1 MSFVRRLLALSG
13 VAVFFV
19 ACGDDK
25 GSSILDELMLADYVV
40 DGSDDLK
47 ECNDDREGMTAY
59 LKDADSLLIC
69 RNGDWVF
76 YDSTD
81 SGNSS
86 SSAKYSS
93 DSDESSSSRRG
104 VEDEYIS
111 GMSPFANISTVF
123 VRELDGETLEE
134 ADHVY
139 RGWSTGGFGGY
150 EVFGVTLV
158 SQYAVVEL
166 SGNYRLAVSGKSTD
180 IPVSL
185 RALVDFSESRSANVS
200 LLTHLKFARVRSLV
214 ASGESVE
221 DAKQQAETEILE
233 AFGLEGSAGSFE
245 DMDVASFSDG
255 SAMMLAIDVIMQGNA
270 SDMQLLLR
278 LNNLAGAIERDGEW
292 KDSTVKTEMADW
304 ALQMDMGGKLAAVR
318 KNMEAWGMGEIAN
331 FEKYVRMFWVN
342 AFGLGK
348 CSAKNEG
355 EIVEVANKLSE
366 YYGSR
371 NRFLCTEDGWVL
383 NVKPDYESWEAEE
396 DGSIRWSETGDC
408 YKYDEA
414 LEQWVLATP
423 REQTLGLGGCTEHR
437 KGLVLK
443 SYMDYSYYRCS
454 DIGWQNVSKQD
465 YDTYGHECAPDN
477 EGEVALLGD
486 ENYATYYICRSD
498 GWDEALE
505 IEYDTYGLD
514 CASKNVGDV
523 KYGTVTGNVRYYC
536 TANGW
541 VNFDEWNWNVPTE
554 TRLRPDIKYGTLV
567 DPRDGQKYRT
577 IVVGSLEW
585 TAQNMNYAPVE
596 GSYCYDDNA
605 DYCKVAGRMYDWQ
618 IAVDS
623 ACPEG
628 WHLPTQAEYKT
639 LVDAMGGSSKV
650 GPKLK
655 TTSGWNDGWSGSD
668 SVGFAGIPAGY
679 RYYSHSYGEGYR
691 TGFWT
696 SERKDILSYA
706 YFLPLNNS
714 SVINFSYD
722 SIDDYA
728 YYVRCVRAAE

>member
-1 MSFVRRLLALSG
+1 MQ
-13 VAVFFV
+13 
-19 ACGDDK
+19 
-25 GSSILDELMLADYVV
+25 AD
-40 DGSDDLK
+40 L
-47 ECNDDREGMTAY
+47 
-59 LKDADSLLIC
+59 
-69 RNGDWVF
+69 
-76 YDSTD
+76 
-81 SGNSS
+81 
-86 SSAKYSS
+86 
-93 DSDESSSSRRG
+93 
-104 VEDEYIS
+104 
-111 GMSPFANISTVF
+111 
-123 VRELDGETLEE
+123 
-134 ADHVY
+134 
-139 RGWSTGGFGGY
+139 
-150 EVFGVTLV
+150 
-158 SQYAVVEL
+158 
-166 SGNYRLAVSGKSTD
+166 
-180 IPVSL
+180 
-185 RALVDFSESRSANVS
+185 
-200 LLTHLKFARVRSLV
+200 
-214 ASGESVE
+214 
-221 DAKQQAETEILE
+221 
-233 AFGLEGSAGSFE
+233 
-245 DMDVASFSDG
+245 
-255 SAMMLAIDVIMQGNA
+255 
-270 SDMQLLLR
+270 
-278 LNNLAGAIERDGEW
+278 
-292 KDSTVKTEMADW
+292 
-304 ALQMDMGGKLAAVR
+304 GGKLAAVR
-318 KNMEAWGMGEIAN
+318 KNMESWGLDEVPN
-331 FEKYVRMFWVN
+331 FEKHVRMFWVN
-342 AFGLGK
+342 VLGLGK
-348 CSAKNEG
+348 CDAKNEG
-355 EIVEVANKLSE
+355 KRVEIANELSI

-371 NRFLCTEDGWVL
+371 YRFLCSDGEWVADIRLDFED
-383 NVKPDYESWEAEE
+383 WEAVE

-408 YKYDEA
+408 YKYDES
-414 LEQWVLATP
+414 LEKWVVATP
-423 REQTLGLGGCTEHR
+423 REYMLGLGGCTEKR

-443 SYMDYSYYRCS
+443 SNMDYSYYMCS
-454 DIGWQNVSKQD
+454 DIGWRTVSQLD
-465 YDTYGHECAPDN
+465 FDTYGHECGADN
-477 EGEVALLGD
+477 EGEVKLLG
-486 ENYATYYICRSD
+486 EEGYTVYYICKSY
-498 GWDEALE
+498 GWEEAE
-505 IEYDTYGLD
+505 EMDYDTYGLD

-605 DYCKVAGRMYDWQ
+605 DHCKVAGRLYDWQ

-679 RYYSHSYGEGYR
+679 RYNSHSYEEGYR

-728 YYVRCVRAAE
+728 YYVRCVREVEE

>member
-1 MSFVRRLLALSG
+1 MSCARRLLPLFG
-13 VAVFFV
+13 VAFFLA
-19 ACGDDK
+19 ACGDDN
-25 GSSILDELMLADYVV
+25 GESILDELMLADYVV
-40 DGSDDLK
+40 DDADGLK
-47 ECNDDREGMTAY
+47 ECNEDRDGMTAY
-59 LKDADSLLIC
+59 LKDADSLLVCKKGNWIAYDTT
-69 RNGDWVF
+69 RSGDEK
-76 YDSTD
+76 
-81 SGNSS
+81 SS
-86 SSAKYSS
+86 SSAM
-93 DSDESSSSRRG
+93 SSSSDG
-104 VEDEYIS
+104 GSGIEDEFIT
-111 GMSPFANISTVF
+111 GMSPFETLTAVSVL
-123 VRELDGETLEE
+123 ELDGETLEE
-134 ADHVY
+134 TGRVY

-150 EVFGVTLV
+150 EVHGVTLA
-158 SQYAVVEL
+158 SQYAAVEI
-166 SGNYRLAVSGKSTD
+166 SGNYRLAVSGSVTD
-180 IPVSL
+180 IPV
-185 RALVDFSESRSANVS
+185 
-200 LLTHLKFARVRSLV
+200 TLKACVRSLV
-214 ASGESVE
+214 ASGKSVA
-221 DAKQQAETEILE
+221 DARQQAESEILD
-233 AFGLEGSAGSFE
+233 ALGIEGSVENFGDLDIAYS
-245 DMDVASFSDG
+245 DDG
-255 SAMMLAIDVIMQGNA
+255 SAMMLAVDVIMQGAA

-304 ALQMDMGGKLAAVR
+304 AVQMEMGGKLAAVR

-331 FEKYVRMFWVN
+331 FEKYVHMFWVN

-355 EIVEVANKLSE
+355 ETVEIANKLSV
-366 YYGSR
+366 YYESR
-371 NRFLCTEDGWVL
+371 NRFLCSEDGWVM
-383 NVKPDYESWEAEE
+383 NVKPDYEDWEAAE
-396 DGSIRWSETGDC
+396 DGSIRYSETGDC
-408 YKYDEA
+408 YKYDES
-414 LEQWVLATP
+414 LEKWVEATP
-423 REQTLGLGGCTEHR
+423 REQTLGLGGCTENR
-437 KGLVLK
+437 NGLVLK

-454 DIGWQNVSKQD
+454 DIGWQRASQLE
-465 YDTYGHECAPDN
+465 YDTYGHECGADN

-486 ENYATYYICRSD
+486 EGYTTYYICKSD

-514 CASKNVGDV
+514 CASENVGDV

-541 VNFDEWNWNVPTE
+541 VNFDEWNWDIPTE
-554 TRLRPDIKYGTLV
+554 SRLRPDISYGTLT
-567 DPRDGQKYRT
+567 DSRDGQKYRT

-605 DYCKVAGRMYDWQ
+605 DHCKVAGRLYDWQ

-679 RYYSHSYGEGYR
+679 RYNSHSYEEGYR

-728 YYVRCVRAAE
+728 YYVRCIREVEE

>member
-1 MSFVRRLLALSG
+1 MSCARRLLPLLGAT
-13 VAVFFV
+13 FFLA
-19 ACGDDK
+19 ACGDDN
-25 GSSILDELMLADYVV
+25 GESILDELMLADYVV
-40 DGSDDLK
+40 DDADGLK
-47 ECNDDREGMTAY
+47 ECNEDRDGMTAY
-59 LKDADSLLIC
+59 LKDADSLLVC
-69 RNGDWVF
+69 KNGNWIA
-76 YDSTD
+76 YDTTR
-81 SGNSS
+81 SGDEKSS
-86 SSAKYSS
+86 SSAV
-93 DSDESSSSRRG
+93 SSSSDG
-104 VEDEYIS
+104 GSGIEDEFIT
-111 GMSPFANISTVF
+111 GMSPFETLTAVSVL
-123 VRELDGETLEE
+123 ELDGETLEE
-134 ADHVY
+134 TGRVY
-139 RGWSTGGFGGY
+139 RGWSTGGLGGY
-150 EVFGVTLV
+150 EVHGVTLA
-158 SQYAVVEL
+158 SQYAAVEI
-166 SGNYRLAVSGKSTD
+166 SGNYRLAVSGSVTD
-180 IPVSL
+180 IPVTL
-185 RALVDFSESRSANVS
+185 KALVDFSETSSVNVN
-200 LLTHLKFARVRSLV
+200 LLTHLEYARVRSLV
-214 ASGESVE
+214 ASGKSVA
-221 DAKQQAETEILE
+221 DARQQAESEILD
-233 AFGLEGSAGSFE
+233 AFGIEGSVGNFGDLDIAYS
-245 DMDVASFSDG
+245 DDG
-255 SAMMLAIDVIMQGNA
+255 SAILLAVDVIMQGDV
-270 SDMQLLLR
+270 SDVQLLLR
-278 LNNLAGAIERDGEW
+278 LKNFAGDIERNGRW
-292 KDSTVKTEMADW
+292 NDSTAKAEMADW
-304 ALQMDMGGKLAAVR
+304 AMQADLGGKLAAVR
-318 KNMEAWGMGEIAN
+318 KNMESWGLDEVPN
-331 FEKYVRMFWVN
+331 FEKYVHMFWVN
-342 AFGLGK
+342 AFGLGE

-355 EIVEVANKLSE
+355 ETVEIANELSI

-371 NRFLCTEDGWVL
+371 YRFLCSDGEWVADIRLDFED
-383 NVKPDYESWEAEE
+383 WEAVE

-408 YKYDEA
+408 YKYDGS
-414 LEQWVLATP
+414 LEKWVVATP
-423 REQTLGLGGCTEHR
+423 REYMLGLGGCTEKR

-443 SYMDYSYYRCS
+443 SNMDYSYYMCS
-454 DIGWQNVSKQD
+454 DIGWKRASQQD
-465 YDTYGHECAPDN
+465 YDTYGHECASDN

-486 ENYATYYICRSD
+486 EEYTTYYICKSD

-514 CASKNVGDV
+514 CASKNVGDI
-523 KYGTVTGNVRYYC
+523 KYGVVTGNVRYYC

-541 VNFDEWNWNVPTE
+541 VNFDEWNWDIPTE
-554 TRLRPDIKYGTLV
+554 SRLRPDISYGTLT
-567 DPRDGQKYRT
+567 DSRDGQKYRT

-605 DYCKVAGRMYDWQ
+605 DHCKVAGRLYDWQ

-679 RYYSHSYGEGYR
+679 RYNSHSYEEGYR

-728 YYVRCVRAAE
+728 YYVRCVREVEE

>member
-1 MSFVRRLLALSG
+1 MSCARRLLPLFG
-13 VAVFFV
+13 VAFFLA
-19 ACGDDK
+19 ACGDDN
-25 GSSILDELMLADYVV
+25 GESILDELMLADYVV
-40 DGSDDLK
+40 DDADGLK
-47 ECNDDREGMTAY
+47 ECNEDRDGMTAY
-59 LKDADSLLIC
+59 LKDADSLLVCKKGNWIAYDTT
-69 RNGDWVF
+69 RSGDEK
-76 YDSTD
+76 
-81 SGNSS
+81 SS
-86 SSAKYSS
+86 SSAV
-93 DSDESSSSRRG
+93 SSSSDG
-104 VEDEYIS
+104 GSGIEDEFIT
-111 GMSPFANISTVF
+111 GMSPFETLTAVSVL
-123 VRELDGETLEE
+123 ELNGETLEE
-134 ADHVY
+134 TGRVY
-139 RGWSTGGFGGY
+139 RGWSTGGLGGY
-150 EVFGVTLV
+150 EVHGVTLA
-158 SQYAVVEL
+158 SQYAAVEI
-166 SGNYRLAVSGKSTD
+166 SGNYRLAVSGSVTD
-180 IPVSL
+180 IPVTL
-185 RALVDFSESRSANVS
+185 KALVDFSETSSVNVN
-200 LLTHLKFARVRSLV
+200 LLTHLEYARVRSLV
-214 ASGESVE
+214 ASGKSVA
-221 DAKQQAETEILE
+221 DARQQAESEILD
-233 AFGLEGSAGSFE
+233 ALGIEGSVGNFGDLDIAYS
-245 DMDVASFSDG
+245 DDG
-255 SAMMLAIDVIMQGNA
+255 SAILLAVDVIMQGDV
-270 SDMQLLLR
+270 SDVQLLLR
-278 LNNLAGAIERDGEW
+278 LKNFAGDIERNGEW

-304 ALQMDMGGKLAAVR
+304 AVQMEMGGKLAAVR
-318 KNMEAWGMGEIAN
+318 KNMDAWGMGEIAN
-331 FEKYVRMFWVN
+331 FEKYVHMFWVN
-342 AFGLGK
+342 AFGLGE

-355 EIVEVANKLSE
+355 ETVEIANKLSV
-366 YYGSR
+366 YYESR
-371 NRFLCTEDGWVL
+371 NRFLCSEDGWVMS
-383 NVKPDYESWEAEE
+383 VKPDYEAWEAAE
-396 DGSIRWSETGDC
+396 DGSIRYSETGDC
-408 YKYDEA
+408 YKYDES
-414 LEQWVLATP
+414 LEKWVEATP
-423 REQTLGLGGCTEHR
+423 REQTLGLGGCTENR
-437 KGLVLK
+437 NGLVLK

-454 DIGWQNVSKQD
+454 DIGWKRASQQD
-465 YDTYGHECAPDN
+465 YDTYGHECASDN

-486 ENYATYYICRSD
+486 EGYTTYYICKSD

-514 CASKNVGDV
+514 CASENVGDV

-541 VNFDEWNWNVPTE
+541 VNFDEWNWDIPTE
-554 TRLRPDIKYGTLV
+554 SRLRPDISYGTLT
-567 DPRDGQKYRT
+567 DSRDGQKYRT

-605 DYCKVAGRMYDWQ
+605 DHCKVAGRLYDWQ

-679 RYYSHSYGEGYR
+679 RYNSHSYEEGYR

-728 YYVRCVRAAE
+728 YYVRCVREVEE

>member
-1 MSFVRRLLALSG
+1 MSCARRLLPLLGAT
-13 VAVFFV
+13 FFLA
-19 ACGDDK
+19 ACGDDN
-25 GSSILDELMLADYVV
+25 GESILDELMLADYVV
-40 DGSDDLK
+40 DDADGLK
-47 ECNDDREGMTAY
+47 ECNEDRDGMTAY
-59 LKDADSLLIC
+59 LKDADSLLVCKKGNWIAYDTT
-69 RNGDWVF
+69 RSGDEK
-76 YDSTD
+76 
-81 SGNSS
+81 SS
-86 SSAKYSS
+86 SSAV
-93 DSDESSSSRRG
+93 SSSSDG
-104 VEDEYIS
+104 GSGIEDEFIT
-111 GMSPFANISTVF
+111 GMSPFETLTAVSVL
-123 VRELDGETLEE
+123 ELDGETLEE
-134 ADHVY
+134 TGRVY
-139 RGWSTGGFGGY
+139 RGWSTGGLGGY
-150 EVFGVTLV
+150 EVHGVTLA
-158 SQYAVVEL
+158 SQYAAVEI
-166 SGNYRLAVSGKSTD
+166 SGNYRLAVSGSVTD
-180 IPVSL
+180 IPVTL
-185 RALVDFSESRSANVS
+185 KALVDFSETSSVNVN
-200 LLTHLKFARVRSLV
+200 LLTHLEYARVRSLV
-214 ASGESVE
+214 ASGKSVA
-221 DAKQQAETEILE
+221 DARQQAESEILD
-233 AFGLEGSAGSFE
+233 ALGIEGSVGNFGDLDIAYS
-245 DMDVASFSDG
+245 DDG
-255 SAMMLAIDVIMQGNA
+255 SAILLAVDVIIQGDV
-270 SDMQLLLR
+270 SDVQLLLR
-278 LNNLAGAIERDGEW
+278 LKNFAGDIERNGEW

-304 ALQMDMGGKLAAVR
+304 AMQADLGGKLAAVR
-318 KNMEAWGMGEIAN
+318 KNMESWGLDEVPN
-331 FEKYVRMFWVN
+331 FEKHVRMFWANV
-342 AFGLGK
+342 FGLGK
-348 CSAKNEG
+348 CDAKNEG
-355 EIVEVANKLSE
+355 KRVEIANELSI

-371 NRFLCTEDGWVL
+371 YRFLCSDGEWVADIRLDFED
-383 NVKPDYESWEAEE
+383 WEAVE

-408 YKYDEA
+408 YKYDES
-414 LEQWVLATP
+414 LEKWVVATP
-423 REQTLGLGGCTEHR
+423 REYMLGLGGCTEKR

-443 SYMDYSYYRCS
+443 SNMDYSYYMCS
-454 DIGWQNVSKQD
+454 DIGWKRASQQD
-465 YDTYGHECAPDN
+465 YDTYGHECASDN

-486 ENYATYYICRSD
+486 EEYTTYYICKSD

-514 CASKNVGDV
+514 CASKNVGDI
-523 KYGTVTGNVRYYC
+523 KYGVVTGNVRYYC

-541 VNFDEWNWNVPTE
+541 VNFDEWNWDIPTE
-554 TRLRPDIKYGTLV
+554 SRLRPDISYGTLT
-567 DPRDGQKYRT
+567 DSRDGQKYRT

-605 DYCKVAGRMYDWQ
+605 DHCKVAGRLYDWQ

-679 RYYSHSYGEGYR
+679 RYNSHSYEEGYR

-728 YYVRCVRAAE
+728 YYVRCVREVEE

>member
-1 MSFVRRLLALSG
+1 MSCARRLLPFFG
-13 VAVFFV
+13 VAFFLA
-19 ACGDDK
+19 ACGDDN
-25 GSSILDELMLADYVV
+25 GESILDELMLADYVV
-40 DGSDDLK
+40 DDADGLK
-47 ECNDDREGMTAY
+47 ECNEDRDGMTAY
-59 LKDADSLLIC
+59 LKDADSLLVCKKGNWIAYDTT
-69 RNGDWVF
+69 RSGDEK
-76 YDSTD
+76 
-81 SGNSS
+81 SS
-86 SSAKYSS
+86 SSAV
-93 DSDESSSSRRG
+93 SSSSDG
-104 VEDEYIS
+104 GSGIEDEFIT
-111 GMSPFANISTVF
+111 GMSPFETLTAVSVL
-123 VRELDGETLEE
+123 ELDGETLEE
-134 ADHVY
+134 TGRVY
-139 RGWSTGGFGGY
+139 RGWSTGGLGGY
-150 EVFGVTLV
+150 EVHGVTLA
-158 SQYAVVEL
+158 SQYAAVEI
-166 SGNYRLAVSGKSTD
+166 SGNYRLAVSGSVTD
-180 IPVSL
+180 IPVTL
-185 RALVDFSESRSANVS
+185 KALVDFSETSSVNVN
-200 LLTHLKFARVRSLV
+200 LLTHLEYARVRSLV
-214 ASGESVE
+214 ASGKSVADARQRAES
-221 DAKQQAETEILE
+221 EILDALGIE
-233 AFGLEGSAGSFE
+233 SSVGNFGDLDIAYS
-245 DMDVASFSDG
+245 DDG
-255 SAMMLAIDVIMQGNA
+255 SAILLAVDVIMQGDV
-270 SDMQLLLR
+270 SDVQLLLR
-278 LNNLAGAIERDGEW
+278 LKNFAGDIERNGRW
-292 KDSTVKTEMADW
+292 NDSTAKAEMADW
-304 ALQMDMGGKLAAVR
+304 AMQADLGGKLAAVR
-318 KNMEAWGMGEIAN
+318 KNMESWGLDEVPN
-331 FEKYVRMFWVN
+331 FEKHVRMFWANV
-342 AFGLGK
+342 FGLGK
-348 CSAKNEG
+348 CDAKNEG
-355 EIVEVANKLSE
+355 KRVEIANELSI

-371 NRFLCTEDGWVL
+371 YRFLCSDGEWVADIRQDFED
-383 NVKPDYESWEAEE
+383 WEAVE

-408 YKYDEA
+408 YKYDES
-414 LEQWVLATP
+414 LEKWVVATP
-423 REQTLGLGGCTEHR
+423 REYMLGLGGCTEKR

-443 SYMDYSYYRCS
+443 SNMDYSYYMCS
-454 DIGWQNVSKQD
+454 DIGWKRASQQD
-465 YDTYGHECAPDN
+465 YDTYGHECASDN

-486 ENYATYYICRSD
+486 EEYTTYYICKSD

-514 CASKNVGDV
+514 CASKNVGDI
-523 KYGTVTGNVRYYC
+523 KYGVVTGNVRYYC

-541 VNFDEWNWNVPTE
+541 VNFDEWNWDIPTE
-554 TRLRPDIKYGTLV
+554 SRLRPDISYGTLT
-567 DPRDGQKYRT
+567 DSRDGQKYRT

-679 RYYSHSYGEGYR
+679 RYNSHSYEEGYR

-728 YYVRCVRAAE
+728 YYVRCVREVEE

>member
-1 MSFVRRLLALSG
+1 MSCSRRLLPLLGAT
-13 VAVFFV
+13 FFLA
-19 ACGDDK
+19 ACGDDN
-25 GSSILDELMLADYVV
+25 GESILDELMLADYVV
-40 DGSDDLK
+40 DDADGLK
-47 ECNDDREGMTAY
+47 ECNEDRDGMTAY
-59 LKDADSLLIC
+59 LKDADSLLVCKKGNWIAYDTT
-69 RNGDWVF
+69 RAGDEK
-76 YDSTD
+76 
-81 SGNSS
+81 SS
-86 SSAKYSS
+86 SSAV
-93 DSDESSSSRRG
+93 SSSSDG
-104 VEDEYIS
+104 GSGIEDEFIT
-111 GMSPFANISTVF
+111 GMSPFETLTAVSVL
-123 VRELDGETLEE
+123 ELNGETLEE
-134 ADHVY
+134 TGRVY
-139 RGWSTGGFGGY
+139 RGWSTGGLGGY
-150 EVFGVTLV
+150 EVHGVTLA
-158 SQYAVVEL
+158 SQYAAVEI
-166 SGNYRLAVSGKSTD
+166 SGNYRLAVSGSVTD
-180 IPVSL
+180 IPVTL
-185 RALVDFSESRSANVS
+185 KALVDFSETSSVNVN
-200 LLTHLKFARVRSLV
+200 LLTHLEYARVRSLV
-214 ASGESVE
+214 ASGKSVA
-221 DAKQQAETEILE
+221 DARQQAESEILD
-233 AFGLEGSAGSFE
+233 ALGIEGSVGNFGDLDIAYS
-245 DMDVASFSDG
+245 DDG
-255 SAMMLAIDVIMQGNA
+255 SAILLAVDVIMQGDV
-270 SDMQLLLR
+270 SDVQLLLR
-278 LNNLAGAIERDGEW
+278 LKNFAGDIERKGKW
-292 KDSTVKTEMADW
+292 NDSTAKAEMADW
-304 ALQMDMGGKLAAVR
+304 AMQADLGGKLAAVR
-318 KNMEAWGMGEIAN
+318 KNMESWGLDEVPN
-331 FEKYVRMFWVN
+331 FEKHVRMFWVN
-342 AFGLGK
+342 VLGLGK
-348 CSAKNEG
+348 CDAKNEG
-355 EIVEVANKLSE
+355 KRVEIANELSI

-371 NRFLCTEDGWVL
+371 YRFLCSDGEWVADIRQDFED
-383 NVKPDYESWEAEE
+383 WEAVE

-408 YKYDEA
+408 YKYDES
-414 LEQWVLATP
+414 LEKWVVATP
-423 REQTLGLGGCTEHR
+423 REYMLGLGGCTEKR

-443 SYMDYSYYRCS
+443 SNMDYSYYMCS
-454 DIGWQNVSKQD
+454 DIGWKRASQQD
-465 YDTYGHECAPDN
+465 YDTYGHECASDN

-486 ENYATYYICRSD
+486 EEYTTYYICKSD

-514 CASKNVGDV
+514 CASKNVGDI
-523 KYGTVTGNVRYYC
+523 KYGVVTGNVRYYC

-541 VNFDEWNWNVPTE
+541 VNFDEWNWDIPTE
-554 TRLRPDIKYGTLV
+554 SRLRPDISYGTLT
-567 DPRDGQKYRT
+567 DSRDGQKYRT

-679 RYYSHSYGEGYR
+679 RYNSHSYEEGYR

-728 YYVRCVRAAE
+728 YYVRCVREVEE

>member
-1 MSFVRRLLALSG
+1 MSCARRLLPLFG
-13 VAVFFV
+13 VAFFLA
-19 ACGDDK
+19 ACGDDN
-25 GSSILDELMLADYVV
+25 GESILDELMLADYVV
-40 DGSDDLK
+40 DDADGLK
-47 ECNDDREGMTAY
+47 ECNEDRDGMTAY
-59 LKDADSLLIC
+59 LKDADSLLVCKKGNWIAYDTT
-69 RNGDWVF
+69 RSGDEK
-76 YDSTD
+76 
-81 SGNSS
+81 SS
-86 SSAKYSS
+86 SSAV
-93 DSDESSSSRRG
+93 SSSSDG
-104 VEDEYIS
+104 GSGIEDEFIT
-111 GMSPFANISTVF
+111 GMSPFETLTAVSVL
-123 VRELDGETLEE
+123 ELNGETLEE
-134 ADHVY
+134 TGRVY
-139 RGWSTGGFGGY
+139 RGWSTGGLGGY
-150 EVFGVTLV
+150 EVHGVTLA
-158 SQYAVVEL
+158 SQYAAVEI
-166 SGNYRLAVSGKSTD
+166 SGNYRLAVSGSVTD
-180 IPVSL
+180 IPVTL
-185 RALVDFSESRSANVS
+185 KALVDFSETSSVNVN
-200 LLTHLKFARVRSLV
+200 LLTHLEYARVRSLV
-214 ASGESVE
+214 ASGKSVA
-221 DAKQQAETEILE
+221 DARQQAESEILD
-233 AFGLEGSAGSFE
+233 ALGIEGSVGNFGDLDIAYS
-245 DMDVASFSDG
+245 DDG
-255 SAMMLAIDVIMQGNA
+255 SAILLAVDVIMQGDV
-270 SDMQLLLR
+270 SDVQLLLR
-278 LNNLAGAIERDGEW
+278 LKNFAGDIERNGEW

-304 ALQMDMGGKLAAVR
+304 AVQMEMGGKLAAVR
-318 KNMEAWGMGEIAN
+318 KNMDAWGMGEIAN
-331 FEKYVRMFWVN
+331 FEKYVRMFWANV
-342 AFGLGK
+342 FGLGK
-348 CSAKNEG
+348 CDAKNEG
-355 EIVEVANKLSE
+355 KRVEIANELSI

-371 NRFLCTEDGWVL
+371 YRFLCSDGEWVADIRQDFED
-383 NVKPDYESWEAEE
+383 WEAVE

-408 YKYDEA
+408 YKYDES
-414 LEQWVLATP
+414 LEKWVVATP
-423 REQTLGLGGCTEHR
+423 REYMLGLGGCTEKR

-443 SYMDYSYYRCS
+443 SNMDYSYYMCS
-454 DIGWQNVSKQD
+454 DIGWRTVSQLD
-465 YDTYGHECAPDN
+465 FDTYGHECGTDN
-477 EGEVALLGD
+477 EGEVKLLG
-486 ENYATYYICRSD
+486 EEGYTTYYICKSD

-514 CASKNVGDV
+514 CASKNVGDI
-523 KYGTVTGNVRYYC
+523 KYGVVTGNVRYYC

-541 VNFDEWNWNVPTE
+541 VDFETWSWNVPTE

-679 RYYSHSYGEGYR
+679 RYNSHSYEEGYR

-728 YYVRCVRAAE
+728 YYVRCVREVEE